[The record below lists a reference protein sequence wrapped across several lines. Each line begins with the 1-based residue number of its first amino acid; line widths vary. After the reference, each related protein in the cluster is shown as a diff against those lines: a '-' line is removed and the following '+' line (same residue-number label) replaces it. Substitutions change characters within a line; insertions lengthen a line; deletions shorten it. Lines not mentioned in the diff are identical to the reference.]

1 MYLALFYYSLLVL
14 LACGVI
20 GTTCLNAYFVSRRR
34 TDLWMAVAYLFYF
47 VDAALVYQ
55 DDFVTHSGAFLKR
68 SFYYI
73 GHPVMSAITGAA
85 AFGLLWISSCEY
97 LQVHGR
103 AQRIVPVATLA
114 SASLLS
120 YALVPDPRVREFCY
134 FSVRELFMGLLLAR
148 YALAYATSTGARRAA
163 LGRQRAPLVIT
174 AILTICTLMEN
185 VLFMLVF
192 EPSRLTSDFL
202 WFFAER
208 NISENALFLWIGA
221 NAVASAA
228 RTLRARAAEP
238 ATGEDASRYVEAKL
252 PSYAQEHG
260 LSPRERDVLRLV
272 LEGMDNQNMAS
283 TLGIAPST
291 VKVHVHNVLKKC
303 GAQNRTELTH
313 SFWSS

>member
-1 MYLALFYYSLLVL
+1 MYSALFYYSLFVL

-34 TDLWMAVAYLFYF
+34 TDLWMSIAYLFYF
-47 VDAALVYQ
+47 LDAALVYQ
-55 DDFVTHSGAFLKR
+55 DDFVTHTGAFLKR

-73 GHPVMSAITGAA
+73 GHPIMSALTGAA
-85 AFGLLWISSCEY
+85 AFGFLWVASCDY
-97 LQVHGR
+97 LQVRGCAPR
-103 AQRIVPVATLA
+103 VVPVVALA

-120 YALVPDPRVREFCY
+120 YALIPDPRVREFCY

-148 YALAYATSTGARRAA
+148 LAIAYATSTGARRAA
-163 LGRQRAPLVIT
+163 LGRLRASLVVT
-174 AILTICTLMEN
+174 AILTVCTLMEN

-192 EPSRLTSDFL
+192 EPNRLTSDIL

-208 NISENALFLWIGA
+208 NMSENALFLWIGA

-238 ATGEDASRYVEAKL
+238 ATGEDASRYMEAKL

-260 LSPRERDVLRLV
+260 LSPRERDVLRLA

-291 VKVHVHNVLKKC
+291 VKVHMHNVLKKC
-303 GAQNRTELTH
+303 SAQNRTELTR

>member
-1 MYLALFYYSLLVL
+1 MYSALFYYSLFVL

-73 GHPVMSAITGAA
+73 GHPVLSALTGAA
-85 AFGLLWISSCEY
+85 AFGCLWIASCEY
-97 LQVHGR
+97 LQVR
-103 AQRIVPVATLA
+103 KRMRRIGPVVALA
-114 SASLLS
+114 LASLLS
-120 YALVPDPRVREFCY
+120 YALIPDPRTREFCY

-148 YALAYATSTGARRAA
+148 LSVAYVTSTGARRAA
-163 LGRQRAPLVIT
+163 LGRLKVPWFVTLA
-174 AILTICTLMEN
+174 LTICTLMEN

-192 EPSRLTSDFL
+192 EPSRLTSDLL

-238 ATGEDASRYVEAKL
+238 ATGEDASRYMEAKL

-260 LSPRERDVLRLV
+260 LSPRERDVLRLA

-291 VKVHVHNVLKKC
+291 VKVHMHNVLKKC
-303 GAQNRTELTH
+303 GVQNRAELTR